1 MSSIAAYARAACDKF
16 GKPLPRNE
24 EEENVMRVY
33 SADMFQDLVVSA
45 AAAEKEKQKVRVC
58 ICMFL
63 FCVCR
68 LSRNE

>member
-33 SADMFQDLVVSA
+33 SAEMFQDLVVSA

-58 ICMFL
+58 MFSFL
-63 FCVCR
+63 FCMCSLPR
-68 LSRNE
+68 DE